1 MTVQIHCPFCEE
13 TYDLDEFPE
22 GAHTICERCG
32 HEFVIDMS
40 VVGPG
45 AKSSQTTQV
54 PPAPPKPPVLP
65 GSSPAPEMNDEP
77 KGKTVKSAI
86 PPRQEIHPSN
96 HCPGIQIPGH
106 TRLHR
111 DCPSFCR
118 GLPGGKCFSPPS
130 TFRRLLLGDYHA
142 GNRRTCI
149 PHRRNPPPRHP
160 PDRTADDNRGTLGK
174 VRPPVHRSS
183 GVCNSARRTTLC
195 FPALWRRGT
204 GYCVVGRWMA
214 GS

>member
-54 PPAPPKPPVLP
+54 PPAPPRPPVLP

-77 KGKTVKSAI
+77 KGRPVKTAI
-86 PPRQEIHPSN
+86 PPARKF
-96 HCPGIQIPGH
+96 
-106 TRLHR
+106 T
-111 DCPSFCR
+111 
-118 GLPGGKCFSPPS
+118 PPIIAQVFKFLAILDFIA
-130 TFRRLLLGDYHA
+130 TALLLVLVLDTYNQGKGYIFSLLIPLGTFFWGIIMLGIGELASHIGEIRHHA
-142 GNRRTCI
+142 IRQTELLTIIAER
-149 PHRRNPPPRHP
+149 
-160 PDRTADDNRGTLGK
+160 
-174 VRPPVHRSS
+174 
-183 GVCNSARRTTLC
+183 
-195 FPALWRRGT
+195 
-204 GYCVVGRWMA
+204 
-214 GS
+214 

>member
-77 KGKTVKSAI
+77 KGKPVKTAI
-86 PPRQEIHPSN
+86 PPARKF
-96 HCPGIQIPGH
+96 
-106 TRLHR
+106 T
-111 DCPSFCR
+111 
-118 GLPGGKCFSPPS
+118 PPIIAQVFKILAILDFIA
-130 TFRRLLLGDYHA
+130 TVLLFVAVCLVGNVFLLLAPLGTFFWGIIMLGIGELASHIGEIRHHA
-142 GNRRTCI
+142 IRQTELLTIIAER
-149 PHRRNPPPRHP
+149 
-160 PDRTADDNRGTLGK
+160 
-174 VRPPVHRSS
+174 
-183 GVCNSARRTTLC
+183 
-195 FPALWRRGT
+195 
-204 GYCVVGRWMA
+204 
-214 GS
+214 

>member
-65 GSSPAPEMNDEP
+65 GSSFAPEMNNEP
-77 KGKTVKSAI
+77 KGKPVKTAI
-86 PPRQEIHPSN
+86 PAARKFTPPIIAQVFKLLAILDFIATVFLFVAACQAGIGLLFISLGAFFWGIIMLGIGELASHIGEIRHHAIRQTE
-96 HCPGIQIPGH
+96 
-106 TRLHR
+106 
-111 DCPSFCR
+111 
-118 GLPGGKCFSPPS
+118 
-130 TFRRLLLGDYHA
+130 LLTIIA
-142 GNRRTCI
+142 ER
-149 PHRRNPPPRHP
+149 
-160 PDRTADDNRGTLGK
+160 
-174 VRPPVHRSS
+174 
-183 GVCNSARRTTLC
+183 
-195 FPALWRRGT
+195 
-204 GYCVVGRWMA
+204 
-214 GS
+214 